1 MIGPKEIGGLS
12 EPSKMPGYSFS
23 LPAIVTCPIG
33 AKLAAI
39 PGTPCSGCYALKG
52 AYAWKPVREAQAR
65 RYALI
70 MQAIGDFTRAKGWI
84 NALSNFLDAK
94 EINARKRL
102 HKVGAP
108 SADSLRAHYAYQA
121 AKARLNAGA
130 KRIVEGGK
138 VLAEKP
144 ESRQLAADYA
154 QSAKVY
160 DLVSKD
166 EKRRVKAAVSLDNA
180 QHFRFHDSGDIFHPY
195 YFAMIV
201 AVAARTPNVKFWL
214 PTQERST
221 VKAFIKSEGELP
233 VNLIVRFSS
242 PRVDAHPMPKP
253 GSTLLASSV
262 SSDGSTKGSLC
273 PAYRQGGIC
282 GDCRACWNTAKP
294 LITYPVH

>member
-65 RYALI
+65 RYALV
-70 MQAIGDFTRAKGWI
+70 MQAIGDHVRAKGWI

-94 EINARKRL
+94 EINARKL
-102 HKVGAP
+102 WHALGKPDAI
-108 SADSLRAHYAYQA
+108 DLELYYDFQK

-130 KRIVEGGK
+130 KRIVEGGSA
-138 VLAEKP
+138 LAEKP
-144 ESRQLAADYA
+144 ESRQIAADYA
-154 QSAKVY
+154 QSAKAF
-160 DLVSKD
+160 DPVSKD
-166 EKRRVKAAVSLDNA
+166 GKRRVKAAVSLDNA
-180 QHFRFHDSGDIFHPY
+180 QHFRFHDSGDVFHPT

-242 PRVDAHPMPKP
+242 PRIDVHPMPKP

-262 SSDGSTKGSLC
+262 SSDGTTNGSLC
-273 PAYRQGGIC
+273 PAYGQGGIC
-282 GDCRACWNTAKP
+282 GDCRNCWDVSIP
-294 LITYPVH
+294 SVTYPVH